1 MRGLINRKA
10 VVTGAASGIGAA
22 IAKRFCDEG
31 VNVLAVDLNEI
42 SWAEQYETVTPV
54 QLDVTS
60 ESLGEVIIKNINH
73 HFGGG
78 CDILV
83 NAAGISVVS
92 PFDDPDSGVW
102 DKTMA
107 INLDAVTLLT
117 RAVLPFLKDSGQ
129 GRIIMIGSICSQFA
143 PAGMSAYTVSKHAIL
158 GLTRALASEFG
169 GHGITVN
176 CIQPGAIVTGITA
189 EQFEGNT
196 AFREHWEN
204 KAALGRL
211 GQPDDIAPLA
221 AFLASQEGS
230 FISGHGIYVD
240 GAAMQAG

>member
-1 MRGLINRKA
+1 MMRGLINRKA

-42 SWAEQYETVTPV
+42 SWAEQY
-54 QLDVTS
+54 
-60 ESLGEVIIKNINH
+60 INH